1 MIHNRQAQSLQEYV
15 MVVMVMVMAV
25 MALMP
30 MLRRGAQSMIK
41 SGADVI
47 GEQKSAEQDFD
58 SSYLKGSTTISKV
71 SGGVSTTAGNE
82 ATQQSIDETTNTDAR
97 STLYLGSTED
107 E

>member
-1 MIHNRQAQSLQEYV
+1 VLYNRRAQSFGEYV
-15 MVVMVMVMAV
+15 IVIMVIVMAV

-47 GEQKSAEQDFD
+47 GGQRGAEQDFD
-58 SSYLKGSTTISKV
+58 SAYLARSTTTTQVGGAVRTTSVNGEMRQEV
-71 SGGVSTTAGNE
+71 S
-82 ATQQSIDETTNTDAR
+82 ETTNTLSR
-97 STLYLGSTED
+97 SELFMGSME